1 VCFDIC
7 GWFFLVFSATLTMTL
22 KQWEALSTN
31 RSSPQAHTCDFETS
45 ETLLYYSAGNAKRFG
60 GIMEFF

>member
-1 VCFDIC
+1 
-7 GWFFLVFSATLTMTL
+7 MTL